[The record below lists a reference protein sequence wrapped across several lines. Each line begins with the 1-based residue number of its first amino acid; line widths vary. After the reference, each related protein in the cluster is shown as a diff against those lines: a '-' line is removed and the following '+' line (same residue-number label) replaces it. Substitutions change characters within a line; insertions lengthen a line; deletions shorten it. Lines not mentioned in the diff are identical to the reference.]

1 MAGSAAIAI
10 DLAIATAA
18 AHSIQ
23 RQPKPDQRAATVSA
37 IDMAFPTQSRHA
49 PTHAAD
55 AILPGNVPI
64 ESKTASVI
72 RDGNAEAFL
81 GNLDFEPNLTCAGMP
96 NHVVQGFLKGQED
109 AVSHFRIQR
118 MVRQVFGNLEATG
131 YMGKVEETLGEQGVV
146 AGE

>member
-1 MAGSAAIAI
+1 MAGSVAIAI

-55 AILPGNVPI
+55 AIL
-64 ESKTASVI
+64 
-72 RDGNAEAFL
+72 L
-81 GNLDFEPNLTCAGMP
+81 GNLDFEPNLTGAGMP